1 MDKISKHNRDH
12 VGHSISDSQHEYLSN
27 ISHSLKT
34 PITCI
39 LGLVYQLKQG
49 QLTSEQSKH
58 IGNLEEVTNTLLFNI
73 NSLLED
79 LSHGRQSIKE

>member
-27 ISHSLKT
+27 ISHALKT

-39 LGLVYQLKQG
+39 LGLIYQLQKTE
-49 QLTSEQSKH
+49 LTSEQSKH
-58 IGNLEEVTNTLLFNI
+58 LKILEEITNTLLFNI

-79 LSHGRQSIKE
+79 LSHGRQSIQE